1 MDAKKF
7 RFAILLS
14 FGTISFG
21 TLGYYFFEG
30 MTFFDA
36 FYMTIITVSTVGFS
50 EIKPLTTIGRSIT
63 MVVIMM
69 GIGVGGYTIGMIA
82 RSFIEGEL
90 RIFFGRKKLEKR
102 IAALAHHFIICG
114 YGRIGRIISSELA
127 DDKIPFVVVEQDA
140 KAVEQLQKNS
150 YLWLQMD
157 ATSEEALLAAG
168 IKRAKGLVTALP
180 SDAHNVFITLT
191 AKGLR
196 PDIFILSRASDH
208 GNEDKLKR
216 AGATRVVSPY
226 LIGGRRMAQV
236 LKRPTVVDFI
246 DIAMMESNLGLMM
259 EEAKIGP
266 ESQLIGK
273 NIMASNLRRDFG
285 VIVVAIKK
293 MSDEMIFN
301 PGPGETLEAG
311 DVIVVLGKME
321 HLERMRAVL

>member
-30 MTFFDA
+30 MTLFDA

-63 MVVIMM
+63 MVVIVM
-69 GIGVGGYTIGMIA
+69 GIGVGGYTIGMVA

-90 RIFFGRKKLEKR
+90 RIFFGRKKLEKK

-246 DIAMMESNLGLMM
+246 DIAMMERHLGLMM

>member
-30 MTFFDA
+30 MTLFDA

-69 GIGVGGYTIGMIA
+69 GIGVGGYTIGMVA

-90 RIFFGRKKLEKR
+90 RIFFGRKKLEKK

-246 DIAMMESNLGLMM
+246 DIAMMERHLGLMM

>member
-1 MDAKKF
+1 F
-7 RFAILLS
+7 
-14 FGTISFG
+14 
-21 TLGYYFFEG
+21 
-30 MTFFDA
+30 
-36 FYMTIITVSTVGFS
+36 
-50 EIKPLTTIGRSIT
+50 
-63 MVVIMM
+63 VVI
-69 GIGVGGYTIGMIA
+69 
-82 RSFIEGEL
+82 EQ
-90 RIFFGRKKLEKR
+90 
-102 IAALAHHFIICG
+102 
-114 YGRIGRIISSELA
+114 
-127 DDKIPFVVVEQDA
+127 DDKSVEH
-140 KAVEQLQKNS
+140 LQKQG

>member
-21 TLGYYFFEG
+21 TLGYYFLEG

-69 GIGVGGYTIGMIA
+69 GIGVGGYTVGMIA

-150 YLWLQMD
+150 FLWLQMD

>member
-21 TLGYYFFEG
+21 TLVYYFFEG

-69 GIGVGGYTIGMIA
+69 GIGVGGYTIGMVA